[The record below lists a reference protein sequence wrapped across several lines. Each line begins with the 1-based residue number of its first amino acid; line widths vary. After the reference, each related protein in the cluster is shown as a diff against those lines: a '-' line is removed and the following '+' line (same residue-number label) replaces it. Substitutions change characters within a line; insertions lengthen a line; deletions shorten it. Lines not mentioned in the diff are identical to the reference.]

1 MSDSRQ
7 PIISIIIPCYNDAD
21 YLLDCIQS
29 IPHEVNNR
37 NIEVIV
43 VNDGSTDHRMLELLK
58 ELEIRYKVIHQSN
71 SGAAIA
77 KNVGIAASR
86 GKYIL
91 PVDADNRI
99 IPDFIP
105 KAIEILNNSSHQV
118 DIVYTDAYLLG
129 EETGVRKVG
138 EFDLQKLLTGN
149 YIDTCAVFRREVW
162 EQTGGYDVALS
173 RLAYEDWEFWL
184 SAYENGFKFY
194 YIPEPLYYYRVKQ
207 SSRNTLGLQPEKRK
221 EMVLHIVQRHKKLF
235 EAHLDQTIAS
245 LHVVIA
251 FWEGPMK
258 FQYEDQLK
266 NIRKNYEE
274 VLQITI
280 AKFENT
286 IQNLKLE
293 WENEKQLLNNQ
304 FAIRE
309 AELNEQMRQQINK
322 IKEQLNRQIESLNK
336 EIAFEKN
343 TVANQQIIIKK
354 FEERIRAIEST
365 RTWRLRRAY
374 YKMRNLLKTPRKK
387 RFRIPGLGFLKKI
400 VFFTLGKGRIMTRRL
415 FKKIFKNLYLWLEEI
430 PVRIVPVN
438 QLQYLTVPSDPYEQ
452 WRLLN
457 APREAELKQY
467 KKDLENFSYQPLIS
481 VILPVFNTPIQFL
494 KACINSVIG
503 QIYENWELCIADD
516 ASTNPEVKKVLE
528 EYRKKDYRIKIVY
541 RQENGHI
548 SHSSNSAL
556 ELAEGE
562 FCLLLDHD
570 DELSS
575 DCMYEIVK
583 LLNENRQLDLIYSDE
598 DKIDENGKHS
608 MPHFKPQWCPDS
620 FLSRNYIGHVVV
632 CRTSILKK
640 IGGFRVGFE
649 GSQDYDMLLRFTEQT
664 QRIQR
669 IPKILYHWR
678 THAAST
684 ASVEDVK
691 PYAYE
696 AARKALAEA
705 CTRRNEEADIR
716 FLSILRGY
724 YAPRYKLK
732 KEAKISIIIPTKDQ
746 ADILETCIKSI
757 FEVSTWKNFE
767 VIIISNNS
775 SEKSL
780 FKLLKDYKQRY
791 PSQFNWCEC
800 NVPFNFSKLMNE
812 GVKHASGDYYLLLNN
827 DMEVISPDWMEA
839 MLEQAQR
846 KSIGAVGVKLLYY
859 NGTIQHAG
867 VIIGLGGVAGHAF
880 AGQYKD
886 DPGYFN
892 YLQCI
897 NNFSAV
903 TAACLMVAKEKY
915 HKIGGFDEQFEI
927 EFNDVDF
934 CLRLREAGYHNVYLP
949 HVELYHYESL
959 TRGHP
964 HLSIESYNRHKRELT
979 LFKDRWQSYIDD
991 DPCYSPNLTRG
1002 AHDFS
1007 LAI

>member
-1 MSDSRQ
+1 MSDSQQ
-7 PIISIIIPCYNDAD
+7 PDISIIIPCYNDAD
-21 YLLDCIQS
+21 YLIDCIQS
-29 IPHEVNNR
+29 IPQQVNNR
-37 NIEVIV
+37 TIEVIV
-43 VNDGSTDHRMLELLK
+43 VNDGSTDHRMLQLLK
-58 ELEIRYKVIHQSN
+58 ELESRYTVINQSN

-77 KNVGIAASR
+77 RNVGIAASQ

-99 IPDFIP
+99 VPDFIP
-105 KAIEILNNSSHQV
+105 KAIEILNNSSQV

-138 EFDLQKLLTGN
+138 EFDLEKLLTGN

-162 EQTGGYDVALS
+162 EHTGGYDAALS
-173 RLAYEDWEFWL
+173 RLTYEDWEFWL
-184 SAYENGFKFY
+184 SAYEQGFKFY
-194 YIPEPLYYYRVKQ
+194 YVPEPLYYYRVKQ
-207 SSRNTLGLQPEKRK
+207 SSRNTVGLQPEKRK
-221 EMVLHIVQRHKKLF
+221 EMMLHIVQRHKKLF
-235 EAHLDQTIAS
+235 ETHLDQIIAS
-245 LHVVIA
+245 LHAVIA
-251 FWEGPMK
+251 HWEGPMK
-258 FQYEDQLK
+258 LQYEDQLK
-266 NIRKNYEE
+266 KLRSDYEDLLQTTNANFERYIKN
-274 VLQITI
+274 
-280 AKFENT
+280 
-286 IQNLKLE
+286 LE
-293 WENEKQLLNNQ
+293 QGWENEKQQLNNL

-309 AELNEQMRQQINK
+309 SELNKQMLQEINK
-322 IKEQLNRQIESLNK
+322 VREQLNRQIESLSN

-343 TVANQQIIIKK
+343 TVTNQQIIIKK
-354 FEERIRAIEST
+354 IEERIRAIEST

-374 YKMRNLLKTPRKK
+374 YKMRNVLKTPRKK
-387 RFRIPGLGFLKKI
+387 GLRIPGLGFLKKI

-438 QLQYLTVPSDPYEQ
+438 QLQYLAVPSDPYEQ

-457 APREAELKQY
+457 APREAEFKQY

-481 VILPVFNTPIQFL
+481 VILPVYNTPVHFL
-494 KACINSVIG
+494 KACINSVLG

-516 ASTNPEVKKVLE
+516 ASPNPEVKKVLE

-548 SHSSNSAL
+548 SQSSNSAL
-556 ELAEGE
+556 ELTEGE

-583 LLNENRQLDLIYSDE
+583 LLNENQELDLIYSDE

-632 CRTSILKK
+632 CRTSILRK

-664 QRIQR
+664 QRIGH
-669 IPKILYHWR
+669 ISKILYHWR
-678 THAAST
+678 IHAAST

-696 AARKALAEA
+696 AARKALTEA
-705 CTRRNEEADIR
+705 CTRREEEAEIR

-767 VIIISNNS
+767 VIVISNNS

-780 FKLLKDYKQRY
+780 FNLLKDYKQRY
-791 PSQFNWCEC
+791 PSQFNWTEC
-800 NVPFNFSKLMNE
+800 NIPFNFSKLMNE
-812 GVKHASGDYYLLLNN
+812 GVKHASGYYYLLLNN
-827 DMEVISPDWMEA
+827 DMEVISPNWMEA

-880 AGQYKD
+880 VGHYKD

-915 HKIGGFDEQFEI
+915 HQIGGFDEQFEI

-934 CLRLREAGYHNVYLP
+934 CLRLREAGYHNVYIP

-964 HLSIESYNRHKRELT
+964 HLSKESYNRHIRELS
-979 LFKDRWQSYIDD
+979 LFKERWQAYIND

-1002 AHDFS
+1002 SHDFS
-1007 LAI
+1007 LAL

>member
-1 MSDSRQ
+1 MPESQQ
-7 PIISIIIPCYNDAD
+7 PDISIIIPCYNDAD
-21 YLLDCIQS
+21 YLPECIQS
-29 IPHEVNNR
+29 IPQSMDG
-37 NIEVIV
+37 ISMEVIL
-43 VNDGSTDHRMLELLK
+43 VNDGSTEPRMLQLLK
-58 ELEIRYKVIHQSN
+58 ELEIRYTVIHQPN
-71 SGAAIA
+71 SGAAVA
-77 KNVGIAASR
+77 RNTGIAASK

-99 IPDFIP
+99 VPDLI
-105 KAIEILNNSSHQV
+105 KKSLALLNSSSQI
-118 DIVYTDAYLLG
+118 DIIYTDAYLLG
-129 EETGVRKVG
+129 EETGVRTVG
-138 EFDLQKLLTGN
+138 LFDAQRLLTGN

-162 EQTGGYDVALS
+162 EQTGGYDVSLS
-173 RLAYEDWEFWL
+173 RLTYEDWEFWIH
-184 SAYENGFKFY
+184 AYEKGFQFY
-194 YIPEPLYYYRVKQ
+194 YIPEPLYYYRVKP
-207 SSRNTLGLQPEKRK
+207 SSRNTVGLQPEKRK
-221 EMVLHIVQRHKKLF
+221 EMVLHIVQRHKLLF
-235 EAHLDQTIAS
+235 ETHLEQTLAS
-245 LHVVIA
+245 LHAVIA
-251 FWEGPMK
+251 HWEGPMR
-258 FQYEDQLK
+258 FQYEDQIKQL
-266 NIRKNYEE
+266 RSYYEE
-274 VLQITI
+274 LLQTTI
-280 AKFENT
+280 ANFERH
-286 IQNLKLE
+286 IKSLE
-293 WENEKQLLNNQ
+293 QGWDNERQHLHHV
-304 FAIRE
+304 FANRE
-309 AELNEQMRQQINK
+309 AELHRQMHDEINK
-322 IKEQLNRQIESLNK
+322 IREQLNRQIENLKN
-336 EIAFEKN
+336 EIAFEKT
-343 TVANQQIIIKK
+343 TVANQQIVIKK

-374 YKMRNLLKTPRKK
+374 YKMRNVLKSPRKK
-387 RFRIPGLGFLKKI
+387 GFRIPGLGFIKKI
-400 VFFTLGKGRIMTRRL
+400 IFFTLGKGRIMTRRL
-415 FKKIFKNLYLWLEEI
+415 FKKIFKNLYLWLEEF

-438 QLQYLTVPSDPYEQ
+438 QLQYMAVPSDPYEQ

-457 APREAELKQY
+457 APREAEFKQY

-481 VILPVFNTPIQFL
+481 VILPVYNTPVHFL
-494 KACINSVIG
+494 KACINSVLG

-516 ASTNPEVKKVLE
+516 ASPNPEVKKVLE

-541 RQENGHI
+541 RFENGHI
-548 SHSSNSAL
+548 SQSSNSAL

-562 FCLLLDHD
+562 FSLLLDHD
-570 DELSS
+570 DELSP
-575 DCMYEIVK
+575 DCLYEVVK
-583 LLNENRQLDLIYSDE
+583 LLNENNSLDLIYSDE

-664 QRIQR
+664 QRIAR

-678 THAAST
+678 IHAAST

-696 AARKALAEA
+696 AARKALTEA
-705 CTRRNEEADIR
+705 CLRRGEEAEIR

-746 ADILETCIKSI
+746 ADVLETCIKSI
-757 FEVSTWKNFE
+757 FDVSTWKNFE

-780 FKLLKDYKQRY
+780 FKLLNEYKQRF
-791 PSQFNWCEC
+791 SSRFSWVEC
-800 NVPFNFSKLMNE
+800 NVPFNFSRLMNE
-812 GVKHASGDYYLLLNN
+812 GVKHASGEYYLLLNN
-827 DMEVISPDWMEA
+827 DMEVITPEWMEA

-846 KSIGAVGVKLLYY
+846 KSTGAVGVKLLYY

-867 VIIGLGGVAGHAF
+867 VVIGLGGVAGHAF
-880 AGQYKD
+880 VGQYKD
-886 DPGYFN
+886 EPGYFN

-915 HKIGGFDEQFEI
+915 HQVGGFDEKFEI

-934 CLRLREAGYHNVYLP
+934 CLRLREAGYHNIYLP

-964 HLSIESYNRHKRELT
+964 HLSKESYDRHVRELT
-979 LFKDRWQSYIDD
+979 LFKQRWQAYVDD

-1007 LAI
+1007 IAL